1 MADQFGVRPGDLV
14 AHAATVD
21 GIAGRVDTAA
31 QAGAATRAGDEA
43 YGKLCV
49 MVPALLNVLQDTLVD
64 GIGSAAGSLRDTGS
78 RLRATAADYEEADA
92 VNASEVRS
100 AGS

>member
-14 AHAATVD
+14 AHAATVEE
-21 GIAGRVDTAA
+21 IAGRVDTAA
-31 QAGAATRAGDEA
+31 QAGAATRAGNEA

-49 MVPALLNVLQDTLVD
+49 MVPMLLNVLQDRLVD
-64 GIGSAAGSLRDTGS
+64 GIGAAAESLRGTGS
-78 RLRATAADYEEADA
+78 RLRVTAADYEAADED
-92 VNASEVRS
+92 NASGVRS